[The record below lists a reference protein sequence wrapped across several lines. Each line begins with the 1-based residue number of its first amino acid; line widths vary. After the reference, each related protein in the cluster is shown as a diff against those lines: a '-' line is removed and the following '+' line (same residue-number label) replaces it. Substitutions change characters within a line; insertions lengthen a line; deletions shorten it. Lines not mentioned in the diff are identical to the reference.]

1 MRKIRLGLYL
11 FAVALMTSMGTH
23 SSLAVEGDFNML
35 SPSKIEIFSE
45 GALLYFEMPSGE
57 ATVILPPTIDP
68 NSISIYSDSG
78 VNISKLEIDKEYL
91 GDWIP
96 SELGELKKQINSLQS
111 KVAETAS
118 QLNALKQSAGMFET
132 IPLPS
137 DPRKAK
143 EIISELQ
150 KDRFATEQSIFDLE
164 LKLEA
169 QKNNLKYLQ
178 DQWNALSP
186 TDDFAA
192 RVAISSTGK
201 GEILLKAFSHE
212 ARWRPVYYANYDT
225 KRGELTLDVKAEIY
239 QKTGIPWNG
248 KISLYTHTAKDEIGM
263 PELPPL
269 VVEFRE
275 PITLKALSR
284 DIASFEQ
291 KAETRAEVL
300 PGIVYTVDSTIAGT
314 GKLALLPLEKY
325 SEKTETEIRCLPQI
339 DPEAWII
346 VQTKPIEK
354 SLARG
359 EVHLSIDNTPTGT
372 SLIDNTSAGE
382 NLRFSL
388 GKSPLVRATKVDL
401 IPKTGE
407 KWTKGTLLDGYDITV
422 VNGLSQESYITIVD
436 RIPVSSHQD
445 IKVSNISIEPEPTE
459 TTQKGIY
466 TWKLRLKQGETGA
479 IKVRY
484 EIKFPEDKEITI
496 RPIF

>member
-1 MRKIRLGLYL
+1 
-11 FAVALMTSMGTH
+11 MG
-23 SSLAVEGDFNML
+23 VE
-35 SPSKIEIFSE
+35 
-45 GALLYFEMPSGE
+45 
-57 ATVILPPTIDP
+57 
-68 NSISIYSDSG
+68 
-78 VNISKLEIDKEYL
+78 
-91 GDWIP
+91 
-96 SELGELKKQINSLQS
+96 KQINSLQS

-118 QLNALKQSAGMFET
+118 QLNALKQSAGMFEN

-150 KDRFATEQSIFDLE
+150 KERFATEQSIFDLE

-169 QKNNLKYLQ
+169 QKSNLKYLQ
-178 DQWNALSP
+178 DQWNALRP
-186 TDDFAA
+186 TDDFSA

-201 GEILLKAFSHE
+201 GAILLKAFSHE

-225 KRGELTLDVKAEIY
+225 KGGELTLDVKAEIY

-248 KISLYTHTAKDEIGM
+248 KISLYTNTAKDEIGM

-284 DIASFEQ
+284 DTPVSSKSRNKSRSSSGYSLYRGFYYC
-291 KAETRAEVL
+291 R
-300 PGIVYTVDSTIAGT
+300 Y
-314 GKLALLPLEKY
+314 GKISITPLEKY

-382 NLRFSL
+382 NLRFSSVNL
-388 GKSPLVRATKVDL
+388 HWSEQ
-401 IPKTGE
+401 PK
-407 KWTKGTLLDGYDITV
+407 
-422 VNGLSQESYITIVD
+422 
-436 RIPVSSHQD
+436 
-445 IKVSNISIEPEPTE
+445 
-459 TTQKGIY
+459 
-466 TWKLRLKQGETGA
+466 
-479 IKVRY
+479 
-484 EIKFPEDKEITI
+484 
-496 RPIF
+496 